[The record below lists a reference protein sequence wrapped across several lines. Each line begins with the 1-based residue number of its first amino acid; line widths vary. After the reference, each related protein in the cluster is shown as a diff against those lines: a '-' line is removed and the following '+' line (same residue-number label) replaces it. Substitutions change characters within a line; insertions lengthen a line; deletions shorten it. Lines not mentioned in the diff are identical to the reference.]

1 MKKCPYCAEEIQ
13 DQATFCRFCS
23 KKVAGIMLRRII
35 KIAALT
41 AVIAALIIYYP
52 SVKKALRDS
61 RDIFNNVAACLK
73 NIPADLRRGLSALEH
88 YGNSS
93 TFDRVTKQI
102 EGQRR

>member
-1 MKKCPYCAEEIQ
+1 MKRCPYCAEEIQ
-13 DQATFCRFCS
+13 DHATFCRFCS
-23 KKVAGIMLRRII
+23 KKVTGIILRRVI

-52 SVKKALRDS
+52 SVKKALRGS
-61 RDIFNNVAACLK
+61 CDIFNNVAASLK
-73 NIPADLRRGLSALEH
+73 NIPADLRRGLSILEN

-93 TFDRVTKQI
+93 AFDRVTKQI